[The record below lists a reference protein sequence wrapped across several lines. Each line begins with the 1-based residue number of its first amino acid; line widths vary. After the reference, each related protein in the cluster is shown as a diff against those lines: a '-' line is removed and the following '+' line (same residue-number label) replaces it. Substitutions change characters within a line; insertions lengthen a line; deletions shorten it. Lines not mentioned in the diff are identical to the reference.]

1 MDRYYMLAAAK
12 YILLNPVRARL
23 VKRPEDWLFSSIGEH
38 LTGNSVIID
47 PAGLGKYVKDW
58 KEFLSE
64 APKKNEME
72 AIRTHTNTGRPLGG
86 ESFIKRLEKI
96 TGRIISKLKPGPP
109 GKKGVVKS

>member
-47 PAGLGKYVKDW
+47 PAGLGKYVKVW

-64 APKKNEME
+64 KATNKEIE
-72 AIRTHTNTGRPLGG
+72 AITMHTTTGRPLGG
-86 ESFIKRLEKI
+86 ESFIKRLEKM

-109 GKKGVVKS
+109 GKKGVAES